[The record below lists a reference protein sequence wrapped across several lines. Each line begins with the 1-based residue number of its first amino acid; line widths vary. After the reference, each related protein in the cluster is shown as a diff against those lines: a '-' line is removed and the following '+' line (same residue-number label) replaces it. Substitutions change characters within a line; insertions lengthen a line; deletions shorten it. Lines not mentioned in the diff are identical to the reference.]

1 MTSADARTGQRAAP
15 RSDAR
20 SAARTFSPVRLHVY
34 FKLALPDAESWR
46 TRWREAASRTAEAVP
61 GLQIVL
67 SERPDAVQSQ
77 TTWMES
83 YRGSSPE
90 QMATG
95 EAAMARAL
103 RGLPL
108 ERHREVFVET
118 FRAP

>member
-1 MTSADARTGQRAAP
+1 M
-15 RSDAR
+15 
-20 SAARTFSPVRLHVY
+20 SAASPGAEPRTSPRAVSPVRLHVY
-34 FKLALPDAESWR
+34 FKLALPEAEAWR
-46 TRWREAASRTAEAVP
+46 ARWREAARRTAEAVP

-67 SERPDAVQSQ
+67 SERPDAVQAQ

-83 YRGSSPE
+83 YRGGSPE

-103 RGLPL
+103 LGLPA